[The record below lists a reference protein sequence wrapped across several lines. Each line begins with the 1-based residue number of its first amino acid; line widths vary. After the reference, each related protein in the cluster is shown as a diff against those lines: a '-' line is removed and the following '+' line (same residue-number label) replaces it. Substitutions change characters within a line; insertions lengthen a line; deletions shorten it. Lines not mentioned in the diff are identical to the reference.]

1 MLKVN
6 GELLTKSKIADA
18 LGTNPM
24 RVTRFIERNKINA
37 VKKEGKRELFKLTD
51 FNALKNELNE
61 PEAKEKAQN
70 HAFSKDDYILTLKKQ
85 LEDQQKQ
92 FDEVLKSKDETID
105 SLKETIA
112 TSKHAYEDMKDQLT
126 VKDNQITALTK
137 LTNNAQTLNLVD
149 KDPKRLQTAQGNA
162 EMKPEQSSSE
172 KAANNQQTSES
183 EKPRQNW
190 WQRHFGR
197 NK

>member
-1 MLKVN
+1 MSE
-6 GELLTKSKIADA
+6 ELLTKSKIADA

-24 RVTRFIERNKINA
+24 RVTRFIERDKINA

-51 FNALKNELNE
+51 FNALKKELDD
-61 PEAKEKAQN
+61 PEAKKEAQS

-149 KDPKRLQTAQGNA
+149 KDPKRLQTAKSDS
-162 EMKPEQSSSE
+162 ERSSPQ
-172 KAANNQQTSES
+172 NVTDDQQVTLRS
-183 EKPRQNW
+183 EKPHKNW
-190 WQRHFGR
+190 WQRHFG
-197 NK
+197 KKD

>member
-1 MLKVN
+1 MLKVS

-51 FNALKNELNE
+51 FNALKKELSE
-61 PEAKEKAQN
+61 PETKKEAQS

-149 KDPKRLQTAQGNA
+149 KDPKRLQSARGNA
-162 EMKPEQSSSE
+162 ETSNEKSSSDE
-172 KAANNQQTSES
+172 KVDSPTERP
-183 EKPRQNW
+183 KKKHW
-190 WQRHFGR
+190 WQF
-197 NK
+197 

>member
-1 MLKVN
+1 MLKVTE
-6 GELLTKSKIADA
+6 ELLTNSKIADA

-51 FNALKNELNE
+51 FNALKKELDD
-61 PEAKEKAQN
+61 PEAKKEAQS
-70 HAFSKDDYILTLKKQ
+70 HAFSKDEYILTLKKQ

-112 TSKHAYEDMKDQLT
+112 TSKHAYEDMKEQLA
-126 VKDNQITALTK
+126 VKDDQISSLTK
-137 LTNNAQTLNLVD
+137 LTTNAQTLNLLD
-149 KDPKRLQTAQGNA
+149 KPKPNKSNDA
-162 EMKPEQSSSE
+162 ETKPEQSSSDNE
-172 KAANNQQTSES
+172 VANQPNSET
-183 EKPRQNW
+183 EKPHKNW
-190 WQRHFGR
+190 WQRHFG
-197 NK
+197 K

>member
-1 MLKVN
+1 MLKVS
-6 GELLTKSKIADA
+6 GELLTKSKIADV

-51 FNALKNELNE
+51 FNALKDELNE
-61 PEAKEKAQN
+61 PEAKEKAQS
-70 HAFSKDDYILTLKKQ
+70 HSFSKDDYILTLKKQ

-105 SLKETIA
+105 SLKDTIA
-112 TSKHAYEDMKDQLT
+112 TSKHAYEDMKDQLA

-137 LTNNAQTLNLVD
+137 LTNNAQTLNMVD
-149 KDPKRLQTAQGNA
+149 KDPKRLQSAQSSA
-162 EMKPEQSSSE
+162 ETKPEQSSPE
-172 KAANNQQTSES
+172 KEEDNYSPKEIPKS
-183 EKPRQNW
+183 HW
-190 WQRHFGR
+190 WQRFG
-197 NK
+197 KH

>member
-1 MLKVN
+1 MLKVSE
-6 GELLTKSKIADA
+6 ELLTKSKIADA

-51 FNALKNELNE
+51 
-61 PEAKEKAQN
+61 
-70 HAFSKDDYILTLKKQ
+70 DYILTLKKQ

-92 FDEVLKSKDETID
+92 FDEVLKSKEETID

-112 TSKHAYEDMKDQLT
+112 TSKHAYEDMKDQLV
-126 VKDNQITALTK
+126 VKDNQISSLTK

-149 KDPKRLQTAQGNA
+149 KDPKRLQSAQGNA
-162 EMKPEQSSSE
+162 ETSNEKPSSE
-172 KAANNQQTSES
+172 K
-183 EKPRQNW
+183 EKDSSSKEAPKSHW
-190 WQRHFGR
+190 WQRLGKH
-197 NK
+197 

>member
-1 MLKVN
+1 MS

-24 RVTRFIERNKINA
+24 RVTRFIERNKINT

-61 PEAKEKAQN
+61 PEAKEKAQS
-70 HAFSKDDYILTLKKQ
+70 HSFSKDDYILTLKKQ

-162 EMKPEQSSSE
+162 ETKVEQSSSE
-172 KAANNQQTSES
+172 KGVDNNQQASES
-183 EKPRQNW
+183 EKPHKKHW
-190 WQRHFGR
+190 WTWIR
-197 NK
+197 NN

>member
-1 MLKVN
+1 MSK
-6 GELLTKSKIADA
+6 ELLTKSKIADA
-18 LGTNPM
+18 LETNPM

-51 FNALKNELNE
+51 FNALKKELSE
-61 PEAKEKAQN
+61 PETKKKAQS

-149 KDPKRLQTAQGNA
+149 KDPKRLQTAKSDS
-162 EMKPEQSSSE
+162 ERSSPQ
-172 KAANNQQTSES
+172 NVTDDQQVTLRS
-183 EKPRQNW
+183 EKPHKNW
-190 WQRHFGR
+190 WQRHFG
-197 NK
+197 KKD

>member
-1 MLKVN
+1 MS
-6 GELLTKSKIADA
+6 GELLTKSKIADI

-51 FNALKNELNE
+51 FNALKDELNE
-61 PEAKEKAQN
+61 PEAKKEAQS
-70 HAFSKDDYILTLKKQ
+70 HAFSKYDYILTLKKQ

-162 EMKPEQSSSE
+162 ETKPERSSSE
-172 KAANNQQTSES
+172 KNEDSSSNVTT
-183 EKPRQNW
+183 KKHW
-190 WQRHFGR
+190 WQRMGR
-197 NK
+197 HSD

>member
-1 MLKVN
+1 MS

-51 FNALKNELNE
+51 FNALKKELSE
-61 PEAKEKAQN
+61 PETKKEAQN

-149 KDPKRLQTAQGNA
+149 KDPKRLQTAQGDA
-162 EMKPEQSSSE
+162 EIKPEQPKEDKKKDDSS
-172 KAANNQQTSES
+172 NES
-183 EKPRQNW
+183 SKKHW
-190 WQRHFGR
+190 W
-197 NK
+197 NKIF

>member
-1 MLKVN
+1 MS

-51 FNALKNELNE
+51 FNALKKELSE
-61 PEAKEKAQN
+61 PETKKEAQS

-85 LEDQQKQ
+85 LEDQKAQYEQ
-92 FDEVLKSKDETID
+92 VIESKEETIS

-112 TSKHAYEDMKDQLT
+112 TSQKSYDDMKDQLA

-149 KDPKRLQTAQGNA
+149 KDPKRIQAAHGDA
-162 EMKPEQSSSE
+162 ETKPEQSSSE

>member
-1 MLKVN
+1 MS

-51 FNALKNELNE
+51 FNALKKELSE
-61 PEAKEKAQN
+61 PETKKEAQS

-162 EMKPEQSSSE
+162 ETKVEQSSSGKE
-172 KAANNQQTSES
+172 EDSSSNEI
-183 EKPRQNW
+183 PRTHW
-190 WQRHFGR
+190 WQRFG
-197 NK
+197 KH

>member
-1 MLKVN
+1 MSK
-6 GELLTKSKIADA
+6 ELLTKSKIADA

-51 FNALKNELNE
+51 FNALKKELDD
-61 PEAKEKAQN
+61 PEAKKEAQS
-70 HAFSKDDYILTLKKQ
+70 HAFSKDEYILTLKKQ

-162 EMKPEQSSSE
+162 KTKPEQSSSE
-172 KAANNQQTSES
+172 KEEDSSPKEA
-183 EKPRQNW
+183 PRTHW
-190 WQRHFGR
+190 WKKIF
-197 NK
+197 

>member
-1 MLKVN
+1 MLKVS
-6 GELLTKSKIADA
+6 GELLTKSKIADT

-61 PEAKEKAQN
+61 PEAKEKAQS
-70 HAFSKDDYILTLKKQ
+70 HSFSKDDYILTLKKQ

-112 TSKHAYEDMKDQLT
+112 TSKHAYEDMKDQLA

-162 EMKPEQSSSE
+162 ETKVEQSKEDKKKDDSSN
-172 KAANNQQTSES
+172 KQS
-183 EKPRQNW
+183 KKHW
-190 WQRHFGR
+190 W
-197 NK
+197 NKILN